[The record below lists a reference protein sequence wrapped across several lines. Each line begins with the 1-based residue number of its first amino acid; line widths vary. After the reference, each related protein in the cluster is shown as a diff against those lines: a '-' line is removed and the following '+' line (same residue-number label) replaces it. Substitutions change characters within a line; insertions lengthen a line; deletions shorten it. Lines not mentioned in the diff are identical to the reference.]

1 MAAGGE
7 IVFAGGVCYPSKV
20 LTNTGRWGYL
30 INMGKNDDSKR
41 FTGLFGLV
49 ARHPRLILAVAL
61 VLAALSVVLTKE
73 RMQFLTGRNDLMPRN
88 APFQRDFRAIRAEF
102 GDRQDIVIVIE
113 SGDEAKA
120 AAFGTRLQER
130 LAANRSLFA
139 EVFFPGGMSFF
150 RTHGLLLMPL
160 EDIRT
165 LRRNLTLATPTL
177 KALAVTPSVQTLFTH
192 LTGRMDAYVAGGT
205 GAGGKEELASLAFML
220 EKLGAG
226 IDSFGGGKK
235 GGFSLQEVFL
245 GGDTALARAG
255 RMQIMTVLPV
265 RDPKSFVPAV
275 EAIRTVRTEVA
286 KLRALPEFAGVTVG
300 LTGTPVLEHEEMST
314 SERDIAIA
322 TVLSLVLTVVLL
334 LAAFRGVLNVVA
346 AMVSLLIAVCV
357 SFGLA
362 TLVVGH
368 LNILSMVFAI
378 MLIGIGIE
386 YGIQVVLRYQEE
398 LGLGAREL
406 EAIGTGLNRN
416 IWAIVMAAATIA
428 AAFFTFVFTDFRG
441 IAELGVIAALGVCVC
456 VVATFTVLPAM
467 LVIMAPWRKRKEEER
482 EARAA
487 TVLQRSPRALAA
499 ERFLFGHPKTV
510 LCITAVLCAA
520 SLYPLIQTRFDY
532 NLMNLQAKGL
542 EPVEYAYKLM
552 RSKENAGYF
561 AEVVASSAVEARE
574 LTRRLERLP
583 EVDHVVSLLTFVPP
597 DQQEKLAE
605 LAALRATL
613 ADVKPAPYEEDL
625 RVMELPAVF
634 ENFRNSVVRLRD
646 RLQAENNPET
656 KRVGAF
662 LATLDRFFA
671 TLEKEKDKNAL
682 GMLRD
687 FQGGML
693 ASFPEKIGQLRESL
707 PATPVTGA
715 DIPAQLRERFVGKS
729 GKYLLQVAPKH
740 EIFEREPL
748 ARFIGQVRSV
758 SPGASGEPIM
768 VYESMTI
775 MRDAYLRAFIYA
787 FAAIVVI
794 LFITFRSVVYT
805 FVGLVPLAVG
815 ILLMVGG
822 MWLAGIPFNSANI
835 IVMPLILGI
844 AVDSGIYII
853 NRYRREDGDAAAVI
867 MSSTGLGVVY
877 NTLTIMASFG
887 ALMVAHHQGVFSI
900 GAVMSLGMVAC
911 QAAFVLVLPAV
922 LTLVGKK

>member
-1 MAAGGE
+1 MSNLDE
-7 IVFAGGVCYPSKV
+7 MKKFS
-20 LTNTGRWGYL
+20 
-30 INMGKNDDSKR
+30 
-41 FTGLFGLV
+41 GLFGFV
-49 ARHPRLILAVAL
+49 ARHPWQILVVALLLAV
-61 VLAALSVVLTKE
+61 LSVIYTKE
-73 RMQFLTGRNDLMPRN
+73 EMRFLTGRDDLMPRN
-88 APFQRDFRAIRAEF
+88 APYQQNFRTIRAEF
-102 GDRQDIVIVIE
+102 GDRQDIVIVME
-113 SGDEAKA
+113 SDDQARA
-120 AAFGTRLQER
+120 AAFGARLQER
-130 LAANRSLFA
+130 LATNRALFA
-139 EVFFPGGMSFF
+139 DIFFPGGMPFF
-150 RTHGLLLMPL
+150 RDKGLLLMPL

-165 LRRNLTLATPTL
+165 LRRNLTMAKPTL
-177 KALAVTPSVQTLFTH
+177 KALAEAPSVQTLFTH
-192 LTGRMDAYVAGGT
+192 LTARMDAYVAGEGGT
-205 GAGGKEELASLAFML
+205 EELASLAFML

-255 RMQIMTVLPV
+255 RMQIMTVLPA
-265 RDPKSFVPAV
+265 RDPANFVPAA
-275 EAIRTVRTEVA
+275 EAIRTVRGEVA

-300 LTGTPVLEHEEMST
+300 LTGVPVLENEEMSS
-314 SERDIAIA
+314 SERDIAVA
-322 TVLSLVLTVVLL
+322 TVVSLALTIVLL

-346 AMVSLLIAVCV
+346 AMVSLLIAICI

-386 YGIQVVLRYQEE
+386 YAIQVVLRYQEE
-398 LGLGAREL
+398 LGCGAGEL
-406 EAIGTGLNRN
+406 EAIGTGLDRN
-416 IWAIVMAAATIA
+416 ARAIVVAAATTA

-441 IAELGVIAALGVCVC
+441 VAELGIIASLGIGVCVL
-456 VVATFTVLPAM
+456 ATFTVLPAM
-467 LVIMAPWRKRKEEER
+467 LVIMVRRRKRRDEER

-487 TVLQRSPRALAA
+487 TLLQRSPRVLAL
-499 ERFLFGHPKTV
+499 ERALFGHPKIV
-510 LCITAVLCAA
+510 VGITLILCAA
-520 SLYPLIQTRFDY
+520 SLYPLLQIRFDY
-532 NLMNLQAKGL
+532 NLLNLQSKGL

-561 AEVVASSAVEARE
+561 AEVVASSAQEARD

-583 EVDHVVSLLTFVPP
+583 DVDHVVSLLTFVPE
-597 DQQEKLAE
+597 DQEAKLAE

-613 ADVKPAPYEEDL
+613 ADVQPAPYEEDL
-625 RVMELPAVF
+625 RVMELPTVF
-634 ENFRNSVVRLRD
+634 ESFRNSVVGLRD
-646 RLQAENNPET
+646 RLQAENNPEV
-656 KRVGAF
+656 KRVGGF
-662 LATLDRFFA
+662 LVTLDRFFA

-693 ASFPEKIGQLRESL
+693 ASFPEKIRQLRESL
-707 PATPVTGA
+707 PATPVTEA
-715 DIPAQLRERFVGKS
+715 DIPPAIRERFVGKS

-740 EIFEREPL
+740 EIYDREPL
-748 ARFIGQVRSV
+748 ARFIAQLRTVA
-758 SPGASGEPIM
+758 PGANGEPIM

-775 MRDAYLRAFIYA
+775 MRDAYLWAFVYA
-787 FAAIVVI
+787 FAAIVAI
-794 LFITFRSVVYT
+794 LFATFRSVVYT
-805 FVGLVPLAVG
+805 LVGLVPLVVG
-815 ILLMVGG
+815 VMLMVGG

-853 NRYRREDGDAAAVI
+853 NRYRGEDGDAAAVI

-887 ALMVAHHQGVFSI
+887 ALMVARHQGVFSI
-900 GAVMSLGMVAC
+900 GAVMCLGMVVC

-922 LTLVGKK
+922 LTLVGKKRGREA

>member
-1 MAAGGE
+1 MS
-7 IVFAGGVCYPSKV
+7 PS
-20 LTNTGRWGYL
+20 
-30 INMGKNDDSKR
+30 DDTKR
-41 FTGLFGLV
+41 FTGLFGFI
-49 ARHPRLILAVAL
+49 ARRPRLILAAGL
-61 VLAALSVVLTKE
+61 LLAVISVIVTWQ
-73 RMQFLTGRNDLMPRN
+73 RMEFLTGRNDLMPRN
-88 APFQRDFRAIRAEF
+88 APFQENFRAIRAEF
-102 GDRQDIVIVIE
+102 GDRQEIVVVME
-113 SGDEAKA
+113 SDDEAKA
-120 AAFGTRLQER
+120 TAFGSRLQER
-130 LAANRSLFA
+130 FAARRDLFA
-139 EVFFPGGMSFF
+139 EVFFPGGMPFF
-150 RTHGLLLMPL
+150 REHGLLLMPL

-165 LRRNLTLATPTL
+165 LRRNLTLAAPTL
-177 KALAVTPSVQTLFTH
+177 KALAAAPSVQTLFTH
-192 LTGRMDAYVAGGT
+192 LTARMDAYVAGG
-205 GAGGKEELASLAFML
+205 GAGGGGKEELASLAFML

-226 IDSFGGGKK
+226 IDSFGGDKK

-245 GGDTALARAG
+245 GGETALARAG

-265 RDPKSFVPAV
+265 RDPTSFVPAV
-275 EAIRTVRTEVA
+275 EAIRVVRAEVA

-300 LTGTPVLEHEEMST
+300 LTGVPVLEHEEMSS
-314 SERDIAIA
+314 SERDIAMA
-322 TVLSLVLTVVLL
+322 TVLSLALTVVLL

-346 AMVSLLIAVCV
+346 AMVSLIIAVCV

-362 TLVVGH
+362 TLIVGH

-398 LGLGAREL
+398 LGLGFSEL
-406 EAIGTGLNRN
+406 EAIGTGFARN
-416 IWAIVMAAATIA
+416 VRSIIVAAATTA

-441 IAELGVIAALGVCVC
+441 IAELGVIASLGIAVCVL
-456 VVATFTVLPAM
+456 ATFTVLPAM

-487 TVLQRSPRALAA
+487 TVLQRSPRVLAF
-499 ERFLFGHPKTV
+499 ERFLFGHPKMVIGLTV
-510 LCITAVLCAA
+510 VLCAA

-552 RSKENAGYF
+552 RSRENAGYF
-561 AEVVASSAVEARE
+561 AEVVASSAPEARE

-583 EVDHVVSLLTFVPP
+583 DVDHVVSLLTFVPE

-605 LAALRATL
+605 FAALRATL

-625 RVMELPAVF
+625 RVMELPTVF
-634 ENFRNSVVRLRD
+634 ENFRKSVVRLKD
-646 RLQAENNPET
+646 HLQAKNDPEVT
-656 KRVGAF
+656 RVGAY
-662 LATLDRFFA
+662 LTTLDRFFA

-687 FQGGML
+687 FQGEML

-707 PATPVTGA
+707 PATPVTEA
-715 DIPAQLRERFVGKS
+715 DIPAEIRERFVGKS
-729 GKYLLQVAPKH
+729 GKYHLQVAPKH
-740 EIFEREPL
+740 EIFDREPL
-748 ARFIGQVRSV
+748 ARFIGQLRTVAPAV
-758 SPGASGEPIM
+758 SGEPIM

-775 MRDAYLRAFIYA
+775 MRDAYLRAFVYA

-794 LFITFRSVVYT
+794 LFLTFRSILYT
-805 FVGLVPLAVG
+805 LVGLVPLVVG
-815 ILLMVGG
+815 VLLMVGG

-853 NRYRREDGDAAAVI
+853 NRYRQEDGDAATVI

-887 ALMVAHHQGVFSI
+887 ALMVARHQGVFSI